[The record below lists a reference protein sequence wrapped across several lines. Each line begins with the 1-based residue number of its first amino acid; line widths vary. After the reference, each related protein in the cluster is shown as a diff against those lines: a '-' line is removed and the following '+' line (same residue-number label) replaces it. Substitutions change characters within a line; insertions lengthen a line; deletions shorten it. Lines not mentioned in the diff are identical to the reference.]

1 MTEWL
6 LKKTGAHYIL
16 AMMILTRPIC
26 LIGGGL
32 TIYYINLT
40 MNLDARIFHL
50 LIAYSSILI
59 PVATALTVFM
69 ALRETRTL
77 RKVLAQIS
85 RKEEVDATEGKQA
98 GREAVVF
105 SRVHH
110 SREAV
115 YVTLICVVLFCAL
128 LVFLNQAPL
137 KVAIQISFAGFVGI
151 ASVLMG
157 TFFASE
163 RWMVPVI
170 NLLIRRG
177 VAIDYATIPVGKI
190 QWRMNISF
198 GLTILVTALMIGA
211 LANQR
216 AWEISENPGQAAN
229 AVTILRRHT
238 FYITMAAFSV
248 GLFLSRMLANSVASR
263 IDMLMTAMKQV
274 QDGTLSKRV
283 LMTGNDEID
292 VLGRQFNLMV
302 GKLQQDDYTIRD
314 LNTNL
319 EQKVQTRTSELEIAR
334 ADAEAANRSK
344 SDFIAN
350 ISHELRTPLNGVIG
364 MTELLLN
371 TTLNTQQRKY
381 AKVAGISGT
390 TLLQLLN
397 EVLDYSKIEAG
408 KLEIEN
414 IDFKLLDVIEP
425 VLEIAAHRCCEK
437 GIALASYV
445 DPAIPLTVKGDPGR
459 VRQILNNLMNN
470 AIKFT
475 EQGSIVLRVEL
486 DRVDGATT
494 TLRFSV
500 ADTGIG
506 IPPTRFDR
514 LFKSF
519 SQVDASTT
527 RQYGGTGLGLS
538 ICKELCALMK
548 GHIGFESQS
557 GVGSTFAFSI
567 PFENVPTAKLNFS
580 QVAADLKGHRV
591 LLVEHDGVARTLLHN
606 QLKAWGCLVD
616 AESAG
621 HAAMDRLYQ
630 ATAEKQPYHTVLIEK
645 DLADPEMVA
654 WITLAHTETTI
665 REPRLIQLV
674 ALTDQIDEPT
684 LRKQGF
690 YGSLAIPVLPSELI
704 HVIGPTSVDSS
715 QSDDAMSFARKC
727 AEMRGNSQHRKLKKT
742 GHSNARILVAEDNY
756 INQEVVAEILSN
768 AGYACQIVANGR
780 QALETVRKDQYDL
793 VLMDCQ
799 MPEMDGLEATRAI
812 REYESENTN
821 QESKALPIVALTASA
836 LTGERERCLAAGMND
851 YLSKPLDP
859 LRLIETIEAQLSQWD
874 ETSLQVDDG
883 QAASLPSAASS
894 NESDYETKS
903 NNDDAAVDILDV
915 DGLLRRCNGKLE
927 LAERLLGKFHDRLD
941 DDLQKIEHSVESCD
955 LKRTATLAHALK
967 GSSSNLSAERIR
979 QAATDLEQ
987 VARTDDVEDL
997 YQFLELLKTECEVF
1011 LNMEPTLSEHRQL
1024 ELVESSM
1031 TSVN

>member
-50 LIAYSSILI
+50 LISYSSILI
-59 PVATALTVFM
+59 PTATALTVFM
-69 ALRETRTL
+69 ALHETRTL
-77 RKVLAQIS
+77 RKVLAQLGRGGEINA
-85 RKEEVDATEGKQA
+85 EEGMQA

-105 SRVHH
+105 PRVHH
-110 SREAV
+110 RTEAI
-115 YVTLICVVLFCAL
+115 YVTFICVVLFCAL

-170 NLLIRRG
+170 NLLMRQG
-177 VAIDYATIPVGKI
+177 VTIDYPAIPVGKI

-216 AWEISENPGQAAN
+216 AWEISENPDQAVT

-238 FYITMAAFSV
+238 FFITMAAFAV

-302 GKLQQDDYTIRD
+302 GKLQQDDFTIRD

-334 ADAEAANRSK
+334 ADAESANRSK

-390 TLLQLLN
+390 TLLELLN

-408 KLEIEN
+408 KLEIEH
-414 IDFKLLDVIEP
+414 IDFKLLDVVEP

-437 GIALASYV
+437 GIALACYV
-445 DPAIPLTVKGDPGR
+445 DPSIPLTVKGDPGR

-475 EQGSIVLRVEL
+475 EQGSIVLCVEL

-548 GHIGFESQS
+548 GHIGFESQV
-557 GVGSTFAFSI
+557 GTGSTFAFSI
-567 PFENVPTAKLNFS
+567 PFEMLPEQNLSFS
-580 QVAADLKGHRV
+580 QVAADLKGQRV
-591 LLVEHDGVARTLLHN
+591 LLIKQDSVARSMLHN

-616 AESAG
+616 AESA
-621 HAAMDRLYQ
+621 ANEAMDRLYQ
-630 ATAEKQPYHTVLIEK
+630 ATAEEQPYHTVLIEK
-645 DLADPEMVA
+645 ALVDSEMVA

-690 YGSLAIPVLPSELI
+690 FGSLAIPVLPSELI
-704 HVIGPTSVDSS
+704 NVIGPTCVDSS
-715 QSDDAMSFARKC
+715 QSDDAMSAARMRT
-727 AEMRGNSQHRKLKKT
+727 ELRGNSQQRKLKKT

-768 AGYACQIVANGR
+768 AGYTCHIVANGR
-780 QALETVRKDQYDL
+780 LALETVRNERYDL

-812 REYESENTN
+812 REFESGISN
-821 QESKALPIVALTASA
+821 QQSKTLPIVALTASA
-836 LTGERERCLAAGMND
+836 LTGERERCLAAGMNG

-859 LRLIETIEAQLSQWD
+859 VRLIETIEAHLSQGD
-874 ETSLQVDDG
+874 QTSPQVDDG
-883 QAASLPSAASS
+883 HDASCPSDDSCD
-894 NESDYETKS
+894 ESDLETKS
-903 NNDDAAVDILDV
+903 NNEDSADVLDV

-941 DDLQKIEHSVESCD
+941 GDLQKIEDSVESCD

-979 QAATDLEQ
+979 QAATDLEE
-987 VARTDDVEDL
+987 VARTDDVADL
-997 YQFLELLKTECEVF
+997 YQFLEQLKTECELF
-1011 LNMEPTLSEHRQL
+1011 LNMEPTLSKHHQL
-1024 ELVESSM
+1024 ELVEISM